1 MSKKN
6 ENLQIIY
13 PILVKLQ
20 NNKILQLRYSTS
32 LLSSHISLVKYF
44 NEWSRI
50 QKKYRK
56 SENETLRDFCIDIY
70 GQWLPLVACFHTQVP
85 LRVYFVSISPVPKRQ
100 VFLQ

>member
-20 NNKILQLRYSTS
+20 NNKILQLCYSTF

-44 NEWSRI
+44 NE
-50 QKKYRK
+50 
-56 SENETLRDFCIDIY
+56 
-70 GQWLPLVACFHTQVP
+70 
-85 LRVYFVSISPVPKRQ
+85 
-100 VFLQ
+100 